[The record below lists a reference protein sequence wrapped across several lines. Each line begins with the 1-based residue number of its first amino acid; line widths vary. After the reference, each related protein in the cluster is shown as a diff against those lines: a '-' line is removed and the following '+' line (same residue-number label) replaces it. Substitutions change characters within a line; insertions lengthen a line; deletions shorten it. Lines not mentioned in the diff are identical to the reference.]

1 MKSDWRN
8 NQLPPPE
15 GSEDRPDG
23 FISIAIL
30 AFAIVAPLVYFG
42 PQLGTV
48 EARIVD
54 LYQTA
59 DRWVAPIREFMLGQE
74 RHDDQ

>member
-30 AFAIVAPLVYFG
+30 AFAIVAPFIYFG
-42 PQLGTV
+42 PQLGAV
-48 EARIVD
+48 EAWFFD
-54 LYQTA
+54 LYRA
-59 DRWVAPIREFMLGQE
+59 VESWVAPIREFVLS
-74 RHDDQ
+74 

>member
-1 MKSDWRN
+1 MRDEWRHD
-8 NQLPPPE
+8 QLPPPD

-30 AFAIVAPLVYFG
+30 AFAIVAPLIYFG

-48 EARIVD
+48 EAWFMNA
-54 LYQTA
+54 YSA
-59 DRWVAPIREFMLGQE
+59 MDRSVAPIRQFLFE
-74 RHDDQ
+74 

>member
-1 MKSDWRN
+1 MKNDWRN

-30 AFAIVAPLVYFG
+30 AFAIVAPLIYFG
-42 PQLGTV
+42 PQLGTI
-48 EARIVD
+48 EAWIVN
-54 LYQTA
+54 LYHTA
-59 DRWVAPIREFMLGQE
+59 DRWAAPIRELVLG
-74 RHDDQ
+74 

>member
-23 FISIAIL
+23 FVSIAIL
-30 AFAIVAPLVYFG
+30 AFAIVAPLIYFG
-42 PQLGTV
+42 PELGTV
-48 EARIVD
+48 EMWLVGLYRTVD
-54 LYQTA
+54 S
-59 DRWVAPIREFMLGQE
+59 WVAPIREFVLS
-74 RHDDQ
+74 

>member
-15 GSEDRPDG
+15 DSEDRPDG

-30 AFAIVAPLVYFG
+30 AFAIVVPLIYFEAE
-42 PQLGTV
+42 LGAV
-48 EARIVD
+48 EAWLLD
-54 LYQTA
+54 LYRGV
-59 DRWVAPIREFMLGQE
+59 DGWVAPIREFVLSWV
-74 RHDDQ
+74 R

>member
-1 MKSDWRN
+1 MNNDWRN

-30 AFAIVAPLVYFG
+30 AFAIVAPLIYFG
-42 PQLGTV
+42 PQLGTI
-48 EARIVD
+48 EAWIVN
-54 LYQTA
+54 LYHTA
-59 DRWVAPIREFMLGQE
+59 DRWVAPIRELVLG
-74 RHDDQ
+74 

>member
-15 GSEDRPDG
+15 GSEDRQDG

-30 AFAIVAPLVYFG
+30 AFVIVALLIYFG
-42 PQLGTV
+42 PQLGAV
-48 EARIVD
+48 EAWFFDIYRTVD
-54 LYQTA
+54 S
-59 DRWVAPIREFMLGQE
+59 WVAPMREFVLS
-74 RHDDQ
+74 